1 MLSAELKAKYKGRS
15 IDWLDDKL
23 QEIVNSIVRQ
33 RDSENGFFMC
43 ISCDDLKPLKQMNAG
58 HYYPKEPLQYRSVR
72 FDLDNIH
79 GQCVRC
85 NKYLSANLIPYR
97 KNLIFKIG
105 EQRLKQLDQKA
116 ELKNFTYSRE
126 FLIELIEKYK
136 KILYVK

>member
-1 MLSAELKAKYKGRS
+1 MLSAELKVKYKGRS
-15 IDWLDDKL
+15 IDWLIDKL
-23 QEIVNSIVRQ
+23 QEIVNAIVRQ
-33 RDSENGFFMC
+33 RDSENSFFIC

-58 HYYPKEPLQYRSVR
+58 HYYEKSFYKSVR

-97 KNLIFKIG
+97 KNLILKIG

-126 FLIELIEKYK
+126 FLIDLIEKYK
-136 KILYVK
+136 KILYAK